1 MCLGFLD
8 KNSFQTKTAEET
20 AFGLNGL
27 SSDRCCI
34 EILLQAQKG
43 QHVRKSQQRHRT
55 CLCVCVVKGA
65 FISERDCAFGD
76 LLVGLF
82 VRFVFVVSFC
92 FGEKVQYTNA
102 K

>member
-1 MCLGFLD
+1 MFLGFVD

-34 EILLQAQKG
+34 EIFVQEQRG

-55 CLCVCVVKGA
+55 CLCVCVCVWSKELSFPKGIVHSVICLWA
-65 FISERDCAFGD
+65 C
-76 LLVGLF
+76 L
-82 VRFVFVVSFC
+82 
-92 FGEKVQYTNA
+92 
-102 K
+102 